1 MCIFYLG
8 DPTLG
13 VCTCLSVCGRTYC
26 TLCYTCW
33 WYTRHH
39 RHKSRRHSFLKE
51 ETKKALMQLPH
62 RVDQAGRY
70 LLLIVVWRKLFRIT
84 RSLWTIED
92 KQYIYMQI
100 LKTTNT
106 ESNKFRFI
114 WFINISYKI
123 FISYEIL
130 ERKSLFC
137 EWGKK
142 IVWMCNTNWKNST
155 DVYYHSW
162 KLWLRIIVE
171 NKIPLIDLT
180 ESLLLGEEYISVVK
194 L

>member
-1 MCIFYLG
+1 MLQRHCSWIRSFSC
-8 DPTLG
+8 DFPQD
-13 VCTCLSVCGRTYC
+13 
-26 TLCYTCW
+26 CW
-33 WYTRHH
+33 WWQVSER
-39 RHKSRRHSFLKE
+39 LKHWN
-51 ETKKALMQLPH
+51 KDLKDVIICL
-62 RVDQAGRY
+62 
-70 LLLIVVWRKLFRIT
+70 VVWRKLFRIT

-142 IVWMCNTNWKNST
+142 IVWMCNTKWKNST

>member
-1 MCIFYLG
+1 
-8 DPTLG
+8 
-13 VCTCLSVCGRTYC
+13 
-26 TLCYTCW
+26 
-33 WYTRHH
+33 
-39 RHKSRRHSFLKE
+39 
-51 ETKKALMQLPH
+51 MQLPH
-62 RVDQAGRY
+62 RVGQAGRY

-137 EWGKK
+137 E
-142 IVWMCNTNWKNST
+142 
-155 DVYYHSW
+155 
-162 KLWLRIIVE
+162 
-171 NKIPLIDLT
+171 
-180 ESLLLGEEYISVVK
+180 
-194 L
+194 